1 MNGRKLKK
9 NVNRLSH
16 GSIFYSVNFLLT
28 NIFLGIA
35 IKPLCFFWLKTR
47 EYFLKTRLF
56 RRGGVTL
63 SSSCISTTS
72 QDCLHETLT
81 WKLINCFVLPN
92 LILFSGESTFDPI
105 TYICL

>member
-35 IKPLCFFWLKTR
+35 IKPLCFFLVK
-47 EYFLKTRLF
+47 
-56 RRGGVTL
+56 
-63 SSSCISTTS
+63 
-72 QDCLHETLT
+72 
-81 WKLINCFVLPN
+81 N
-92 LILFSGESTFDPI
+92 
-105 TYICL
+105 